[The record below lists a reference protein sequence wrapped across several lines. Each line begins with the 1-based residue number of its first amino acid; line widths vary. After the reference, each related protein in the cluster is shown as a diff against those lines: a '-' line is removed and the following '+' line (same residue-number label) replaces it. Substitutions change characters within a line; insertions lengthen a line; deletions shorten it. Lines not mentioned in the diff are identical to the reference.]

1 MHDRLTDLLGVEVVG
16 EVTRIGDALF
26 DVALGRLALPD
37 VEPGRTAELL
47 ERLRRHFGEGLQVTD
62 RLHLRSPDPLLRGLL
77 EVSLRTE
84 PGGTAYL
91 LQLTTPALLALY
103 HRRFL
108 LEPGLLGDL
117 RGVLCDG
124 LARLV
129 AAGEGPLRLLSRFEE
144 LQDRARELVQAT
156 LEQSLAGRSFDP
168 APGLAELVPRLR
180 EAWRLI
186 PWPLRQG
193 LTPCWK
199 PEQER
204 IAPHDRVMRRT
215 LLLAVEQESGKP
227 LYQYVHQHHSLED
240 YDQVLTWLTEIH
252 RAMLAAFASPAY
264 ATAIA
269 RASAPELFL
278 DCHPGLRGLVGPPLP
293 EPASD

>member
-37 VEPGRTAELL
+37 IEAGRTAELR
-47 ERLRRHFGEGLQVTD
+47 ERLRRDFGEGLQVDD
-62 RLHLRSPDPLLRGLL
+62 RLHLRNAEPLLRGLL
-77 EVSLRTE
+77 EVRIRTE
-84 PGGTAYL
+84 PGGAAYL

-129 AAGEGPLRLLSRFEE
+129 AGGEGPLRLLSRFDE
-144 LQDRARELVQAT
+144 LQARARELVQAA
-156 LEQSLAGRSFDP
+156 LEQSLVGRSFDP
-168 APGLAELVPRLR
+168 TPGLAELVPHLR
-180 EAWRLI
+180 EAWRLV

-193 LTPCWK
+193 LTPCWQ

-204 IAPHDRVMRRT
+204 LARIWEDLLWFVKRHRIRPVVGSVFPFERMADAHALMESRRS
-215 LLLAVEQESGKP
+215 AGKI
-227 LYQYVHQHHSLED
+227 VVD
-240 YDQVLTWLTEIH
+240 V
-252 RAMLAAFASPAY
+252 
-264 ATAIA
+264 TA
-269 RASAPELFL
+269 
-278 DCHPGLRGLVGPPLP
+278 
-293 EPASD
+293 